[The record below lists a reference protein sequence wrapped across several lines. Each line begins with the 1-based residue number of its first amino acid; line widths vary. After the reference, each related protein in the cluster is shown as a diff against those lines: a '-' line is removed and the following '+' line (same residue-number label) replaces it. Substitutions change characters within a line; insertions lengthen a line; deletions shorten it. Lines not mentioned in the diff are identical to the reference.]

1 MKDYILEGKEMLK
14 PLGNRVLLE
23 LVEEE
28 TTTPSGIVLPDSAKE
43 KPQFATVVAVGAGKL
58 LDSGERST
66 IEVNVGDKVLFEK
79 YSGSE
84 VKYEGTE
91 YLVVKDTD
99 IIAVA
104 E

>member
-1 MKDYILEGKEMLK
+1 MLK

-23 LVEEE
+23 IVEEE

-43 KPQFATVVAVGAGKL
+43 KPQFATVVAVGEGKL
-58 LDSGERST
+58 LDNGERLPV
-66 IEVNVGDKVLFEK
+66 EVSVGDKVLFEQ
-79 YSGSE
+79 YTGSE

>member
-1 MKDYILEGKEMLK
+1 MLK

-23 LVEEE
+23 IEEE
-28 TTTPSGIVLPDSAKE
+28 EQTTPSGIVLPDSAKE
-43 KPQFATVVAVGAGKL
+43 KPQFAKVIAVGEGKR
-58 LDSGERST
+58 LDNGERL
-66 IEVNVGDKVLFEK
+66 EVEVSVGDKVVFEQYVGTELK
-79 YSGSE
+79 LD
-84 VKYEGTE
+84 GTE

>member
-1 MKDYILEGKEMLK
+1 MLK

-23 LVEEE
+23 VFEEE

-43 KPQFATVVAVGAGKL
+43 KSRLAKVVAVGEGKL
-58 LDSGERST
+58 LDNGERLPL
-66 IEVNVGDKVLFEK
+66 EVSVGDKVVFEQYAGTEIK
-79 YSGSE
+79 YDGS
-84 VKYEGTE
+84 E

>member
-1 MKDYILEGKEMLK
+1 MLK

-23 LVEEE
+23 VKKEEAK
-28 TTTPSGIVLPDSAKE
+28 TASGLVLPDSAKE
-43 KPQFATVVAVGAGKL
+43 KPQTANVVAVGEGKL
-58 LDSGERST
+58 LDNGNYAKIAVS
-66 IEVNVGDKVLFEK
+66 VGDVVLFEK

-84 VKYEGTE
+84 VKYQGTE

-99 IIAVA
+99 IIAIV

>member
-1 MKDYILEGKEMLK
+1 MLK

>member
-1 MKDYILEGKEMLK
+1 MLK

-43 KPQFATVVAVGAGKL
+43 KPQFAIVVAVGAGKL